1 MEHILDGFLAWLS
14 PYRIVQN
21 RGNYWV
27 LSCSN
32 SHRDCG
38 MVGRAVQSLQKVEGH
53 MIKGILLI
61 AISALVI
68 GISRKSLLRP
78 KSHGFY
84 RFFAWEATAVLLYL
98 NSGQWFRDP
107 FAPRQLVSWLLL
119 TLSLAA
125 LVFSVISLKA
135 VGKPESAIDD
145 PTRIGIE
152 KTTVLVTVG
161 IYRYIRH
168 PLYASVLLLAWGTS
182 LKSMSWLSLL
192 LAPAVTALILVTAK
206 VEEAEDVRLFG
217 QSYTRYM
224 KKTKMFLPFL
234 F

>member
-1 MEHILDGFLAWLS
+1 
-14 PYRIVQN
+14 
-21 RGNYWV
+21 
-27 LSCSN
+27 
-32 SHRDCG
+32 
-38 MVGRAVQSLQKVEGH
+38 
-53 MIKGILLI
+53 MIKEILLI

-98 NSGQWFRDP
+98 NSDQWFRDP

-119 TLSLAA
+119 MLSLAA

-135 VGKPESAIDD
+135 VGKPESVIDD

-168 PLYASVLLLAWGTS
+168 PLYASVLLLAWGTC
-182 LKSMSWLSLL
+182 LKRMSWLSFL
-192 LAPAVTALILVTAK
+192 LASVVTALILVTAK
-206 VEEAEDVRLFG
+206 VEEAEDVRVFG
-217 QSYTRYM
+217 QSYSRYI
-224 KKTKMFLPFL
+224 KKTKMFFPFL